1 MLNLL
6 LKKILLRGQAL
17 VLAFSLVISFSA
29 SASLNSH
36 SSVTQADS
44 SLRIITVGY
53 KKFRFLSV
61 NPKNISLHWKTADG
75 VAYRG
80 FSGLRSHLLKR
91 GKKIVAL
98 MNAGIYTVNYQ
109 PAGLHIENGEILHQ
123 INTNRGKGN
132 FHLQPNGVFLVNNS
146 GRATILTTN
155 AYQKY
160 YKGKEKSLALA
171 VQSGPMLI
179 IDGHINP
186 RFITDSKS
194 EYARNGV
201 CTTPKGKVFF
211 FATDSF
217 PNVTSNLYQFAKAA
231 QTVGCNNALYL
242 DGNISKLYIAGEDM
256 YFHFSQYVGILAV
269 TVPEAEGAEP

>member
-160 YKGKEKSLALA
+160 YKGKE
-171 VQSGPMLI
+171 
-179 IDGHINP
+179 N
-186 RFITDSKS
+186 
-194 EYARNGV
+194 NGV

-242 DGNISKLYIAGEDM
+242 DGNISKQRVLSLKVKIHY
-256 YFHFSQYVGILAV
+256 
-269 TVPEAEGAEP
+269 TN